1 GPARAGASA
10 PARLRHV
17 PARHPQVRARR
28 QAVVA
33 RRGDSQDV
41 VAPGAEDAARRSR
54 RRQGRHVGGPRRL
67 RRRDGHRQG
76 DVRAAQPVVGRD
88 GLRAGQRHPGHRR
101 GAGDGRAAGESAARA
116 RGTTERRAMTLR
128 LFPVLA
134 LAAATLAA
142 QQPFKSGAQTVVV
155 YATVTDSSGHIVTDL
170 TRDRFE
176 VYDGGKAQ
184 TITTFANDVQ
194 PITVLMMLDRSVSML
209 HNFSLVEEA
218 AGTFVDRLGSS
229 DKARI
234 GSFSNR
240 IEVAPRDSPSDK
252 EELRHILKTELQDPG
267 PTPLWNAMGVGMTA
281 LLHQTGRRVILV
293 FTDGMDRPMN
303 GRSIHLSLKNVSSR
317 ADEEDVMVYGIG
329 LIGDPFAGYGGQFS
343 RGGLGPRPQG
353 QPDRPDPGLE
363 KLPAPGGARHLRR

>member
-1 GPARAGASA
+1 
-10 PARLRHV
+10 
-17 PARHPQVRARR
+17 
-28 QAVVA
+28 
-33 RRGDSQDV
+33 
-41 VAPGAEDAARRSR
+41 
-54 RRQGRHVGGPRRL
+54 
-67 RRRDGHRQG
+67 
-76 DVRAAQPVVGRD
+76 
-88 GLRAGQRHPGHRR
+88 
-101 GAGDGRAAGESAARA
+101 
-116 RGTTERRAMTLR
+116 MTLR

-134 LAAATLAA
+134 LAAATIAA

-176 VYDGGKAQ
+176 VYDGGKPQA
-184 TITTFANDVQ
+184 ITTFANDVQ
-194 PITVLMMLDRSVSML
+194 PITVVMMLDRSVSML

-240 IEVAPRDSPSDK
+240 IEVDPRDFSSDK

-303 GRSIHLSLKNVSSR
+303 GRSNNLSLKDVSRR

-329 LIGDPFAGYGGQFS
+329 LVGDPFAGYGGQFS

-363 KLPAPGGARHLRR
+363 KLAAASGGGYFELTRTADLEGTFARVADELHHQYLLGFTPAKVDGKSHPLDVRVKGEGLTVRARKSYLSARQS

>member
-1 GPARAGASA
+1 
-10 PARLRHV
+10 
-17 PARHPQVRARR
+17 
-28 QAVVA
+28 
-33 RRGDSQDV
+33 
-41 VAPGAEDAARRSR
+41 
-54 RRQGRHVGGPRRL
+54 
-67 RRRDGHRQG
+67 
-76 DVRAAQPVVGRD
+76 
-88 GLRAGQRHPGHRR
+88 
-101 GAGDGRAAGESAARA
+101 
-116 RGTTERRAMTLR
+116 MTLR

-176 VYDGGKAQ
+176 VYDGGKPQ

-194 PITVLMMLDRSVSML
+194 PITVVMMLDRSVSML

-240 IEVAPRDSPSDK
+240 IEVDPRDFSSDK

-303 GRSIHLSLKNVSSR
+303 GRSNNLSLKDVSRR

-329 LIGDPFAGYGGQFS
+329 LVGDPFAGYGGQFS

-363 KLPAPGGARHLRR
+363 KLAAASGGGYFELTRTADLEGTFARVADELHHQYLLGFTPAKVDGKPHPLEVRVKGEGLTVRARKSYVSARQS

>member
-1 GPARAGASA
+1 
-10 PARLRHV
+10 
-17 PARHPQVRARR
+17 
-28 QAVVA
+28 
-33 RRGDSQDV
+33 
-41 VAPGAEDAARRSR
+41 
-54 RRQGRHVGGPRRL
+54 
-67 RRRDGHRQG
+67 
-76 DVRAAQPVVGRD
+76 
-88 GLRAGQRHPGHRR
+88 
-101 GAGDGRAAGESAARA
+101 
-116 RGTTERRAMTLR
+116 MTLR

-134 LAAATLAA
+134 LAAATIAA

-170 TRDRFE
+170 ARDRFE
-176 VYDGGKAQ
+176 VYDGGKPQA
-184 TITTFANDVQ
+184 ITTFANDVQ
-194 PITVLMMLDRSVSML
+194 PITVVMMLDRSVSML

-240 IEVAPRDSPSDK
+240 IEVDPRDFSSDK

-303 GRSIHLSLKNVSSR
+303 GRSNNLSLKDVSRR

-329 LIGDPFAGYGGQFS
+329 LVGDPFAGYGGQFS

-363 KLPAPGGARHLRR
+363 KLAAASGGGYFELTRTADLEGTFARVADELHHQYLLGFTPAKVDGKSHPLDVRVKGEGLTVRARKSYLSARQS

>member
-1 GPARAGASA
+1 
-10 PARLRHV
+10 
-17 PARHPQVRARR
+17 
-28 QAVVA
+28 
-33 RRGDSQDV
+33 
-41 VAPGAEDAARRSR
+41 
-54 RRQGRHVGGPRRL
+54 
-67 RRRDGHRQG
+67 
-76 DVRAAQPVVGRD
+76 
-88 GLRAGQRHPGHRR
+88 
-101 GAGDGRAAGESAARA
+101 
-116 RGTTERRAMTLR
+116 MTLR

-134 LAAATLAA
+134 LAAATIAA

-176 VYDGGKAQ
+176 VYDGGKPQ
-184 TITTFANDVQ
+184 MITTFANDVQ
-194 PITVLMMLDRSVSML
+194 PITVVMMLDRSVSML

-240 IEVAPRDSPSDK
+240 IEVDPRDFSSDK

-303 GRSIHLSLKNVSSR
+303 GRSNNLSLKDVSRR

-329 LIGDPFAGYGGQFS
+329 LVGDPFAGYGGQFS

-363 KLPAPGGARHLRR
+363 KLAAASGGGYFELTRTADLEGTFARVADELHHQYLLGFTPAKVDGKSHPLEVRVKGEGLTVRARKSYVSARQS

>member
-1 GPARAGASA
+1 
-10 PARLRHV
+10 
-17 PARHPQVRARR
+17 
-28 QAVVA
+28 
-33 RRGDSQDV
+33 
-41 VAPGAEDAARRSR
+41 
-54 RRQGRHVGGPRRL
+54 
-67 RRRDGHRQG
+67 
-76 DVRAAQPVVGRD
+76 
-88 GLRAGQRHPGHRR
+88 
-101 GAGDGRAAGESAARA
+101 
-116 RGTTERRAMTLR
+116 MTLR
-128 LFPVLA
+128 LFPVHA
-134 LAAATLAA
+134 LAAATIAA

-170 TRDRFE
+170 ARDRFE
-176 VYDGGKAQ
+176 VYDGGKPQA
-184 TITTFANDVQ
+184 ITTFANDVQ
-194 PITVLMMLDRSVSML
+194 PITVVMMLDRSVSML

-240 IEVAPRDSPSDK
+240 IEVDPRDFSSDK

-303 GRSIHLSLKNVSSR
+303 GRSNNLSLKDVSRR

-329 LIGDPFAGYGGQFS
+329 LVGDPFAGYGGQFS

-363 KLPAPGGARHLRR
+363 KLAAASGGGYFELTRTADLEGTFARVADELHHQYLLGFTPAKVDGKSHPLEVRVKGEGLTVRARKSYVSARQS

>member
-1 GPARAGASA
+1 
-10 PARLRHV
+10 
-17 PARHPQVRARR
+17 
-28 QAVVA
+28 
-33 RRGDSQDV
+33 
-41 VAPGAEDAARRSR
+41 
-54 RRQGRHVGGPRRL
+54 
-67 RRRDGHRQG
+67 
-76 DVRAAQPVVGRD
+76 
-88 GLRAGQRHPGHRR
+88 
-101 GAGDGRAAGESAARA
+101 
-116 RGTTERRAMTLR
+116 MTLR

-194 PITVLMMLDRSVSML
+194 PITVVMMLDRSVSML

-240 IEVAPRDSPSDK
+240 IEVDPRDFSSDK

-303 GRSIHLSLKNVSSR
+303 GRSNNLSLKNVSRR

-363 KLPAPGGARHLRR
+363 KLAAASGGGYFELTRTADLEGTFARVADELHHQYLLGFTPAKVDGKPHPLEVRVKGEGLTVRARKSYVSARQS

>member
-1 GPARAGASA
+1 
-10 PARLRHV
+10 
-17 PARHPQVRARR
+17 
-28 QAVVA
+28 
-33 RRGDSQDV
+33 
-41 VAPGAEDAARRSR
+41 
-54 RRQGRHVGGPRRL
+54 
-67 RRRDGHRQG
+67 
-76 DVRAAQPVVGRD
+76 
-88 GLRAGQRHPGHRR
+88 
-101 GAGDGRAAGESAARA
+101 
-116 RGTTERRAMTLR
+116 MTLR

-134 LAAATLAA
+134 LAAATIAA

-176 VYDGGKAQ
+176 IYDSGKPQ
-184 TITTFANDVQ
+184 TISTFANDVQ
-194 PITVLMMLDRSVSML
+194 PITVVMMLDRSVSML

-240 IEVAPRDSPSDK
+240 IEVDPRDFTSDK
-252 EELRHILKTELQDPG
+252 EEMRHILKTELQDPG

-303 GRSIHLSLKNVSSR
+303 GRSNNLSLKDVSRR

-329 LIGDPFAGYGGQFS
+329 LVGDPFAGYGGQFS

-363 KLPAPGGARHLRR
+363 KLAAASGGGYFELTRTADLEGTFARVADELHHQYLLGFTPAKVDGKPHPLEVRVKGEGLTVRARKSYVSARQS

>member
-1 GPARAGASA
+1 
-10 PARLRHV
+10 
-17 PARHPQVRARR
+17 
-28 QAVVA
+28 
-33 RRGDSQDV
+33 
-41 VAPGAEDAARRSR
+41 
-54 RRQGRHVGGPRRL
+54 
-67 RRRDGHRQG
+67 
-76 DVRAAQPVVGRD
+76 
-88 GLRAGQRHPGHRR
+88 
-101 GAGDGRAAGESAARA
+101 
-116 RGTTERRAMTLR
+116 MTLR

-176 VYDGGKAQ
+176 VYDGGKPQA
-184 TITTFANDVQ
+184 ITTFANDVQ
-194 PITVLMMLDRSVSML
+194 PITVVMMLDRSVSML
-209 HNFSLVEEA
+209 HNFSLVEQA

-240 IEVAPRDSPSDK
+240 IEVDPRDFSSDK

-303 GRSIHLSLKNVSSR
+303 GRSNNLSLKDVSRR

-363 KLPAPGGARHLRR
+363 KLAAASGGGYFELTRTADLEGTFARVADELHHQYLLGFTPAKVDGKSHPLEVRVKGEGLTVRARKSYVSARQS

>member
-1 GPARAGASA
+1 
-10 PARLRHV
+10 
-17 PARHPQVRARR
+17 
-28 QAVVA
+28 
-33 RRGDSQDV
+33 
-41 VAPGAEDAARRSR
+41 
-54 RRQGRHVGGPRRL
+54 
-67 RRRDGHRQG
+67 
-76 DVRAAQPVVGRD
+76 
-88 GLRAGQRHPGHRR
+88 
-101 GAGDGRAAGESAARA
+101 
-116 RGTTERRAMTLR
+116 MTLR

-134 LAAATLAA
+134 LAAATITA

-176 VYDGGKAQ
+176 VYDGGKPQ
-184 TITTFANDVQ
+184 MITTFANDVQ
-194 PITVLMMLDRSVSML
+194 PITVVMMLDRSVSML

-240 IEVAPRDSPSDK
+240 IEVDPRDFTSDK
-252 EELRHILKTELQDPG
+252 EEMRHILKTELQDPG

-303 GRSIHLSLKNVSSR
+303 GRSNNLSLKDVSRR

-329 LIGDPFAGYGGQFS
+329 LVGDPFAGYGGQFS

-363 KLPAPGGARHLRR
+363 KLAAASGGGYFELTRTADLEGTFARVADELHHQYLLGFTPAKVDGKSHPLEVRVKGEGLTVRARKSYVSARQS

>member
-1 GPARAGASA
+1 
-10 PARLRHV
+10 
-17 PARHPQVRARR
+17 
-28 QAVVA
+28 
-33 RRGDSQDV
+33 
-41 VAPGAEDAARRSR
+41 
-54 RRQGRHVGGPRRL
+54 
-67 RRRDGHRQG
+67 
-76 DVRAAQPVVGRD
+76 
-88 GLRAGQRHPGHRR
+88 
-101 GAGDGRAAGESAARA
+101 
-116 RGTTERRAMTLR
+116 MTLR

-134 LAAATLAA
+134 LAAATIAA

-194 PITVLMMLDRSVSML
+194 PITVVMMLDRSVSML

-240 IEVAPRDSPSDK
+240 IEVDPRDFSSDK

-303 GRSIHLSLKNVSSR
+303 GRSNNLSLKDVSRR

-329 LIGDPFAGYGGQFS
+329 LVGDPFAGYGGQFS

-363 KLPAPGGARHLRR
+363 KLAAASGGGYFELTRTADLEGTFARVADELHHQYLLGFTPAKVDGKSHPLEVRVKGEGLTVRARKSYVSARQS